1 MKKTIIFLL
10 KNKMKKN
17 IIIIL
22 LASVPSLIVIALS
35 HYNFPLFIEGFKSS
49 YDGNFVRAARQ
60 ILETGNYSG
69 LHNFPLYPYVVA
81 LIFKVFGSN
90 TLYPIIMNA
99 FFHGLTAF
107 LLANISKKFNFNWFY
122 PTLIITSLWPHLL
135 WRTTYL
141 YAETFFTLMIVT
153 SLFFIFI
160 YFEKKKIYYLFLSS
174 VFLGLSVITKSA
186 NIFVLFILPLFL
198 FFLFYKKIKKNIF
211 HSFKLVLIYVFTFT
225 IIFSFQVLR
234 IYKETGYIGYS
245 TSSGFVLLDYV
256 YPCLQTKFGCGVKD
270 RNAIDKVQ
278 ELFNKKMIDAKYPDS
293 INPYYEKIVKKD
305 IAIKLIKETDLK
317 QIFIATFGGY
327 TKFFLHNFTY
337 DVFRRLEIKSTHLS
351 DFTGSL
357 YTKAKLMLKKII
369 YEDRLMLFWLFSQII
384 LIFSR
389 AIQVIGLYNLL
400 FSKKNIYE
408 FLLLSMFFVPILF
421 SIIAMGTIRYR
432 IPFEPFLIILTI
444 SGLFYIIKHL
454 RKT

>member
-1 MKKTIIFLL
+1 MIKKILLIFL
-10 KNKMKKN
+10 
-17 IIIIL
+17 
-22 LASVPSLIVIALS
+22 ASLPSLIVIALS
-35 HYNFPLFIEGFKSS
+35 HYNFPLFIENYKSS
-49 YDGNFVRAARQ
+49 YDGNFVAAAKQ
-60 ILETGNYSG
+60 ILETGGYSG
-69 LHNFPLYPYVVA
+69 IHNFPLYPYVVA
-81 LIFKVFGSN
+81 FIFKVFGTN
-90 TLYPIIMNA
+90 PLFPIIMNA

-107 LLANISKKFNFNWFY
+107 LLANISKKFNSSWFY

-160 YFEKKKIYYLFLSS
+160 YFEKKKIYYLLLSS
-174 VFLGLSVITKSA
+174 VFLGFSIITKSA

-211 HSFKLVLIYVFTFT
+211 YSFKLVLIYVF
-225 IIFSFQVLR
+225 IFSFILSFQVLR

-245 TSSGFVLLDYV
+245 TSSGFILLNYV
-256 YPCLQTKFGCGVKD
+256 YPCLQTKFGCGKKD
-270 RNAIDKVQ
+270 RPAMYESWKAFDK
-278 ELFNKKMIDAKYPDS
+278 EMIDVNYPDS
-293 INPYYEKIVKKD
+293 INPVYMSNVKKE
-305 IAIKLIKETDLK
+305 IAIKLIKEIDLN

-327 TKFFLHNFTY
+327 VKLFMHNFTY
-337 DVFRRLEIKSTHLS
+337 DVFRRLEIKSIHLT
-351 DFTGSL
+351 DFTGNF
-357 YTKAKLMLKKII
+357 YTKMKLMLKQII
-369 YEDRLMLFWLFSQII
+369 YEDRLMLFWLFSQIV

-408 FLLLSMFFVPILF
+408 FLLLSIFFVPILF

-432 IPFEPFLIILTI
+432 IPLEPFLIILTI
-444 SGLFYIIKHL
+444 SGLFYIIKKF

>member
-1 MKKTIIFLL
+1 
-10 KNKMKKN
+10 MKKN

-22 LASVPSLIVIALS
+22 LASVPSLIVITLS
-35 HYNFPLFIEGFKSS
+35 HYNFPLFIEGSKSS
-49 YDGNFVRAARQ
+49 YDWAFVNAAKQ

-81 LIFKVFGSN
+81 FIFKVFGSN

-107 LLANISKKFNFNWFY
+107 LLANISKKFNSSWFY

-153 SLFFIFI
+153 SLFFLFI

-211 HSFKLVLIYVFTFT
+211 HSFKLVLIYVLTFTF
-225 IIFSFQVLR
+225 IFSFQFLR

-245 TSSGFVLLDYV
+245 YSSGFVLSDFV
-256 YPCLQTKFGCGVKD
+256 YPCLQTKFGCGKKD
-270 RNAIDKVQ
+270 RPAMYKSLRAV
-278 ELFNKKMIDAKYPDS
+278 NKEMIDVKYPDS
-293 INPYYEKIVKKD
+293 INPYYESLVKKK
-305 IAIKLIKETDLK
+305 IAIKLIKEIDLN

-327 TKFFLHNFTY
+327 VKLFMHNFTY
-337 DVFRRLEIKSTHLS
+337 DVFRRLEIKSIHLT
-351 DFTGSL
+351 DFTGNL
-357 YTKAKLMLKKII
+357 YTKMNSMLKQII
-369 YEDRLMLFWLFSQII
+369 YEDRLMLFWLFSQIV

-408 FLLLSMFFVPILF
+408 FLLLSIFFVPILF

-432 IPFEPFLIILTI
+432 IPLEPFLIILTI
-444 SGLFYIIKHL
+444 SGFFYIIKKF